1 MCGSKNAPGGAFVIG
16 DFSAGNECLADVT
29 ASTIS
34 SNIGLERGSDAK
46 GRARAPVPEP
56 EVAL

>member
-1 MCGSKNAPGGAFVIG
+1 MIG
-16 DFSAGNECLADVT
+16 DFSAGNEGLADVT
-29 ASTIS
+29 TSTIS